1 MHATLLKI
9 TVGFFMNDLWKSCM
23 EQLSFYLP
31 ESDINVWICPLQARQ
46 NQNSLSLFAPNRYV
60 LDWVK
65 KNALSTIS
73 NYVKT
78 KRPKGFRLLLE
89 VGSAPNESNNIN
101 KENQS
106 FIKKPGVDERRTWG
120 RLNAEYNFGNFV
132 EGKSNQMARAAAMQ
146 AAANPGNA
154 YNPLFLYGGTGLGKT
169 HLMHAVGNEILRRH
183 ESACVAYLH
192 SEQFVAQMVHA
203 IRHNS
208 LDLFKKRYRSVN
220 TLLVDDVQ
228 MFVNKSQTQEEFFH
242 TFNWLFE
249 RKQQI
254 VLSCDRYPRE
264 IDGLQER
271 LKSRF
276 GCGLTQSIEP
286 PEFETRVAILAAK
299 AAQSGHELPD
309 DVSFFIAK
317 AARSNV
323 RELEGALKRVI
334 ATADFTN
341 TPPSMDIARVALQDL
356 IKTNERLINV
366 ANIQKTVCEFYNLP
380 NHELISN
387 RRARFIVRPRQ
398 IAMLLAKELT
408 SQSMPEIG
416 RVFGGRDH
424 TTVLHACR
432 KIKQLKKENK
442 QLQDDYQK
450 LVRIL
455 NS

>member
-1 MHATLLKI
+1 
-9 TVGFFMNDLWKSCM
+9 MNDLWKSCI

-73 NYVKT
+73 SFVKT
-78 KRPKGFRLLLE
+78 KCPKDFRLFLE
-89 VGSAPNESNNIN
+89 VGSAPNENSHIG
-101 KENQS
+101 KENQL
-106 FIKKPGVDERRTWG
+106 FKAKPGLAERRAWG
-120 RLNAEYNFGNFV
+120 HLNGEYSFNNFV

-146 AAANPGNA
+146 AAANPGKA

-183 ESACVAYLH
+183 ESARVAYLQ

-203 IRHNS
+203 IRHND
-208 LDLFKKRYRSVN
+208 LDRFKKRYRSVN

-276 GCGLTQSIEP
+276 GWGLTQSIEP

-299 AAQSGHELPD
+299 AAQSGHKLSDE
-309 DVSFFIAK
+309 VSFFIAK
-317 AARSNV
+317 TARSNV
-323 RELEGALKRVI
+323 RELEGALRRVI

-341 TPPSMDIARVALQDL
+341 APLSMGIARVALRDL
-356 IKTNERLINV
+356 IKTNERLISIS
-366 ANIQKTVCEFYNLP
+366 NIQKTVCEFYNLP
-380 NHELISN
+380 NHELVSN

-408 SQSMPEIG
+408 SRSMPEIG
-416 RVFGGRDH
+416 RSFGGRDH

-432 KIKQLKKENK
+432 KIKQLKKENR

-450 LVRIL
+450 LIRIL
-455 NS
+455 SN